1 MKYLSLIL
9 FILLFACTAENK
21 NDSVEQ
27 EDTSKSD
34 VEIVKQTLLS
44 SYDFINN
51 EDLTDSLTFNQYKS
65 FFDDAF
71 VMLPREGK
79 PLSNKE
85 TILEGQRRLFKTHKG
100 NFDVTIDQ
108 IEVSGDLAYV
118 LYHYHEVFTNIE
130 TGENLYDIMHSA
142 IAVLKKDMQGNWKM
156 VVGGWT

>member
-1 MKYLSLIL
+1 MKSLSLIL
-9 FILLFACTAENK
+9 FILLFACMAENK
-21 NDSVEQ
+21 NESVEL
-27 EDTSKSD
+27 EDTSRSD
-34 VEIVKQTLLS
+34 VEIVKQALLS

-65 FFDDAF
+65 FFDDDF
-71 VMLPREGK
+71 VMLPSEGN

-85 TILEGQRRLFKTHKG
+85 TILEGFRGLFKTHKC

-130 TGENLYDIMHSA
+130 TGENLFDIMHSA
-142 IAVLKKDMQGNWKM
+142 IAVLRKDVEGNWKL
-156 VVGGWT
+156 VVLGWT